1 MYSYNFLRSQLI
13 KSKGERVVG
22 RGDGKEPG
30 RIVGLEKQKKRLIQA
45 GGKKNSDK
53 KTGQDKTVY
62 SSVQL

>member
-1 MYSYNFLRSQLI
+1 M
-13 KSKGERVVG
+13 VG
-22 RGDGKEPG
+22 RGEGKEQRARDRPG

>member
-1 MYSYNFLRSQLI
+1 M
-13 KSKGERVVG
+13 VG